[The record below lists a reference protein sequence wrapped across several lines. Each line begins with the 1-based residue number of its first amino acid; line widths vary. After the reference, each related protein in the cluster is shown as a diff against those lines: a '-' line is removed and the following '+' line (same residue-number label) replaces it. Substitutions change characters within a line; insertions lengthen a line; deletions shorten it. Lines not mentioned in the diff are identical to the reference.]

1 MNNMVRV
8 MYKNADYIYDATVQL
23 HQIADVAAEV
33 ENNSN
38 DYDGVATIDNTNFV
52 VISILLV
59 MS

>member
-1 MNNMVRV
+1 

-38 DYDGVATIDNTNFV
+38 DYDGVATINNTNFV